1 MEWENSYLHISPC
14 FFVILTIYVLN
25 DVLTDSLALI
35 FPFFLLM
42 IDVLKI
48 QITMEVKKVLFKNI
62 F

>member
-1 MEWENSYLHISPC
+1 MGKLIFTHFPL
-14 FFVILTIYVLN
+14 FFRYFYNICS
-25 DVLTDSLALI
+25 DVLTDSLAFI

-62 F
+62 S

>member
-25 DVLTDSLALI
+25 DILTDSLALI

-62 F
+62 S

>member
-14 FFVILTIYVLN
+14 FFVIFTIYVLN

-62 F
+62 S

>member
-62 F
+62 S

>member
-1 MEWENSYLHISPC
+1 MEWENSYLHVSPC

-62 F
+62 S

>member
-42 IDVLKI
+42 IDVLKN
-48 QITMEVKKVLFKNI
+48 TDYYGGKKGTF
-62 F
+62 

>member
-48 QITMEVKKVLFKNI
+48 QITMEVKKVLF
-62 F
+62 